1 MPGTIE
7 VLPPNT
13 LSLDEHVEKIT
24 TARDKV
30 RAGTFEFAIAIAD
43 ACDQLDYDTQS
54 TLADRL
60 GMDQPAVSK
69 WREIGSHPLIMGM
82 QDNLPP
88 TFGSLYD
95 LTRLEKKYLSHY
107 GVKKGATRFAEVFS
121 KDKITGNSQRK
132 DVINL
137 LDDVDRRI
145 KNKKTKQNQAA
156 ILSLGGQQLANPTT
170 NKKSQSIDQLLKS
183 KLTFKSFLIIPD
195 TEQIRD
201 WGAMDF
207 EDDISQDFP
216 LLDLRHTSHLDALQC
231 LIKVPVKDIPTGLKC
246 LEAFGFEYR
255 DMLLPSQKNAEY
267 EIRKNEDVLIR
278 GERGRGKVTN
288 MQIKGDT
295 LDAILDYIED
305 IGSSPYLVVGERT
318 DRKDWMICKV

>member
-1 MPGTIE
+1 MAGKIE
-7 VLPPNT
+7 VLSPNT
-13 LSLDEHVEKIT
+13 LTLDEHVEKII

-30 RAGTFEFAIAIAD
+30 RAGTFEFAMAIAD
-43 ACDQLDYDTQS
+43 ACDQLDNDTQS
-54 TLADRL
+54 ALAARL
-60 GMDQPAVSK
+60 GMDQPAISK

-82 QDNLPP
+82 QDSLPP

-95 LTRLEKKYLSHY
+95 LTRLEKKYLNHY
-107 GVKKGATRFAEVFS
+107 GPTKGATRFAEVFS
-121 KDKITGNSQRK
+121 KDKITGNSQRS
-132 DVINL
+132 DVKNL

-170 NKKSQSIDQLLKS
+170 NKKSQTIDQLLKS
-183 KLTFKSFLIIPD
+183 KLTFKSFLVIPD
-195 TEQIRD
+195 AEQIRD
-201 WGAMDF
+201 WGAMDY
-207 EDDISQDFP
+207 EDDISENFP
-216 LLDLRHTSHLDALQC
+216 LLDLRHTSHIDALQC

-278 GERGRGKVTN
+278 GERGRGKVSN

-295 LDAILDYIED
+295 LDAILDYLED
-305 IGSSPYLVVGERT
+305 IGSSPYLIVGTDT